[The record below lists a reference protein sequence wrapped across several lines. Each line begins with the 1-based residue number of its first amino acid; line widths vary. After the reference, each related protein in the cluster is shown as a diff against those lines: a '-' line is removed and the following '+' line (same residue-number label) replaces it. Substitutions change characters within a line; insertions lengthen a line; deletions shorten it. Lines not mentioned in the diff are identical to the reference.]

1 MEVLLESAGVPRYAV
16 VDQGLHGR
24 VADAAR
30 GRLGEQAWQEAKNEG
45 RAMSFEEV
53 VSFVFEGDPAPG

>member
-1 MEVLLESAGVPRYAV
+1 M
-16 VDQGLHGR
+16 VDRDLHGR

-45 RAMSFEEV
+45 RAMYFEEV
-53 VSFVFEGDPAPG
+53 VSSVFEEDPAPA